1 VYRLHLHGGNKRR
14 PDAAKHITGGNSMRA
29 YNRAEAKGEKAAE
42 ANKAQWQPQR
52 ETPLTDEELK
62 EGYMRM
68 VEHNARHFII
78 RPENN

>member
-1 VYRLHLHGGNKRR
+1 
-14 PDAAKHITGGNSMRA
+14 MRA